1 MTDGDGRTREAPDE
15 RGKASMP
22 LLTLLPRHYHA
33 RIVKHSLGEAASQ
46 AQLLTCSKC
55 YRSGLLERYGPNIS
69 KPNLRHEVARCVQP
83 HSVSDPRLAPEKPF
97 VFRCVFLG
105 MKSTISCVRSSQSSH
120 AL

>member
-1 MTDGDGRTREAPDE
+1 VTDGDGRTREAPDE

-97 VFRCVFLG
+97 VFRCVF
-105 MKSTISCVRSSQSSH
+105 
-120 AL
+120 